1 LYVAISRLDKRCFR
15 EAERRVVCMH
25 RRIRA
30 FDVAADGTLSN
41 NRVFCDMS
49 SADPGVPDG
58 IKVDTQ
64 GRVFCVGSGG
74 IWVVSP
80 SGEVIGIAR
89 MPEVIRNLAFGGP
102 DFRTLYLTPSGSLS
116 RLEVKTPGIGPKI

>member
-1 LYVAISRLDKRCFR
+1 MYVAISRLDERCFQ
-15 EAERRVVCMH
+15 EEQEGTFCAH
-25 RRIRA
+25 RKIRA

-58 IKVDTQ
+58 MKVDIE

-74 IWVVSP
+74 FWVIDP
-80 SGEVIGIAR
+80 SGEVLAVVR
-89 MPEVIRNLAFGGP
+89 MPEITRNLAFGGP
-102 DFRTLYLTPSGSLS
+102 DFRTLYLTPGSSLS
-116 RLEVKTPGIGPKI
+116 QMEVKTPGIGAF